1 MKISRRDAV
10 KLITGSLPIYYVSS
24 ALSSATS
31 NASVLSP
38 APTSIPALAGF
49 SAAAGIQESVAEISL
64 TLGTAKTTTVP
75 RDYLGFSCET
85 AQLADPTFFDPGNRE
100 LVSLFQTLAPEGIL
114 RLGGNSSEF
123 CWWKTSAN
131 DQPPELPESARRD
144 DNWMPHEFTAIE
156 PIAVDNLAG
165 FLEATGWKV
174 IYNLNLGTGMPE
186 RDAEEAAYVARKLGK
201 RLLYFQIGNEP
212 EYYCNANNRLRA
224 QDWNFDK
231 YLTQWMTFAQAVI
244 ACVPEA
250 KFGGP
255 DVGSNAQWVIRFAR
269 EAPQELP
276 GRIVACSGH
285 YYVMGPPDDP
295 RATIE
300 RLLAPDRR
308 VDRDVPRV
316 ISVAKENNIVY
327 RMTEGNSCYRGGKPG
342 VSNAFCSALWA
353 ADYLLKLASFGCAG
367 VNLHGGGA
375 SIIRS
380 ALGGHLPGEQLT
392 SEAAAIAAE
401 GSFYSPIVGSREKG
415 FVARPIFYGM
425 KLAGILA
432 GGRMRPASFDKSPV
446 NASAWAADMPNG
458 DTRIVLLNKDAR
470 QKLKISI
477 HSDFDAKLWHLLAS
491 GLTATSGVT
500 LAGAEIKHDKAWRP
514 LHEEHLISKDNHVQ
528 VDLEPASG
536 AALFFTV

>member
-1 MKISRRDAV
+1 MRISRRDAV
-10 KLITGSLPIYYVSS
+10 KLIGG
-24 ALSSATS
+24 
-31 NASVLSP
+31 
-38 APTSIPALAGF
+38 SIPAYYVNRVLSLAGSDAHALHPASGF
-49 SAAAGIQESVAEISL
+49 GAAEGTQENTAKFFL
-64 TLGTAKTTTVP
+64 TLGTAATTAVP

-85 AQLADPTFFDPGNRE
+85 AQLADPAFFDKENRE

-131 DQPPELPESARRD
+131 DKPPQLPESARRE

-174 IYNLNLGTGMPE
+174 IYNLNLGTGTPE
-186 RDAEEAAYVARKLGK
+186 RDAEEAAYVAKKLGES
-201 RLLYFQIGNEP
+201 LLYFQIGNEP
-212 EYYCNANNRLRA
+212 EYYRDANNRLRT

-244 ACVPEA
+244 ARVPQA
-250 KFGGP
+250 RFGGP
-255 DVGSNAQWVIRFAR
+255 DVGSNGQWVMRFAR
-269 EAPQELP
+269 EAPQRLP

-295 RATIE
+295 RSTVE

-316 ISVAKENNIVY
+316 ISVAKENNLDY

-375 SIIRS
+375 SVIRS

-392 SEAAAIAAE
+392 PEAAAIAAE
-401 GSFYSPIVGSREKG
+401 GSFYTPIAGSREKG
-415 FVARPIFYGM
+415 FSARPVFYGM
-425 KLAGILA
+425 KLAGILVA
-432 GGRMRPASFDKSPV
+432 GRMRPARFDQAPV
-446 NASAWAADMPNG
+446 NASAWAADMSGGN
-458 DTRIVLLNKDAR
+458 TRIVLLNKDAR
-470 QKLKISI
+470 QKLQISI
-477 HSDFDAKLWHLLAS
+477 PSDYDAKLWRLQAS
-491 GLTATSGVT
+491 GLTATSDVT
-500 LAGAEIKHDKAWRP
+500 LAGTEIKPDKAWQP
-514 LHEEHLISKDNHVQ
+514 SNEEHLVSKDNHVQ
-528 VDLEPASG
+528 INLEPASG
-536 AALFFTV
+536 AALFFNGIL